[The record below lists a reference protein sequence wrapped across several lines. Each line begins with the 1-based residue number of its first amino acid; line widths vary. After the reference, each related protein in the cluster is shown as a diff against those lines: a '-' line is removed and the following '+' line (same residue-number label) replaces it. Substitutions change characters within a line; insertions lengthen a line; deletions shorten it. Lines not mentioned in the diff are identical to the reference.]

1 MVNAHDAV
9 WQLKLMSHEPLMIFG
24 ASTRAAAQSAVRA
37 NFRPFCADH
46 FADEDLYEVA
56 EVLPLSSY
64 PQGLVAAASDD
75 SDIRRV
81 GQGLLGRG
89 PTTSQNAGTV
99 GQRPPTADSADPTLG
114 IPWMYTGALE
124 NHPRLLR
131 KLAALRPLYGNP
143 AEVVTRVRNPFAVA
157 RVSADAGLP
166 ALQHCG
172 GNQPPPR
179 DGRWLLKPHR
189 SAGGRGIQVWDNSAP
204 APRADRRDP
213 CYFQQRVRGEPHSAL
228 YLATSAQTVLIGVSR
243 QLIGETDLNAGP
255 FAYCGSLG
263 PIDLDE
269 SLERQIV
276 RYGETIGSEFRLRG
290 LFGIDFVV
298 ENDAVAWLTE
308 VNPRYT
314 ASAEIFE
321 SALGI
326 PLLADHVLASAEF
339 DETGRSRQIA
349 DDLQARLQAACR
361 TRAGRIW
368 GKAVVYAPFTLRA
381 PRLADL
387 TSLTAYGNGGARIAD
402 RPRPGTVIPAR
413 APLCTL
419 LVDDLKWQLKSSG
432 CSLAAFEPALSALL
446 ARLEPNADS

>member
-1 MVNAHDAV
+1 MT
-9 WQLKLMSHEPLMIFG
+9 HEPLMVFG

-37 NFRPFCADH
+37 GFRPLCADH
-46 FADEDLYEVA
+46 FADEDLYELA
-56 EVLPLSSY
+56 EVLPLSRY
-64 PQGLVAAASDD
+64 PQGLVAAAS
-75 SDIRRV
+75 SAEYETRRAS
-81 GQGLLGRG
+81 QGCLGRG
-89 PTTSQNAGTV
+89 PNTSQNAGAV
-99 GQRPPTADSADPTLG
+99 GRRPPGVELAHPALR

-157 RVSADAGLP
+157 RVLDDVGLP
-166 ALQHCG
+166 ALEHCA
-172 GNQPPPR
+172 GNQLPPR

-326 PLLADHVLASAEF
+326 PLLA
-339 DETGRSRQIA
+339 
-349 DDLQARLQAACR
+349 
-361 TRAGRIW
+361 
-368 GKAVVYAPFTLRA
+368 
-381 PRLADL
+381 
-387 TSLTAYGNGGARIAD
+387 
-402 RPRPGTVIPAR
+402 
-413 APLCTL
+413 
-419 LVDDLKWQLKSSG
+419 
-432 CSLAAFEPALSALL
+432 
-446 ARLEPNADS
+446 